1 MLFVWIPA
9 SAGMTLGLRYNT
21 RMKNKALIISYL
33 DIKKN
38 TLIFKNKKSVLV
50 GGCFDLIHYG
60 HLKFLEKAKAQGDFL
75 IVALESDEFIKKNKR
90 KLQVHHQDERAEI
103 LSNLNMV
110 DMIVLLPFFQTNNNY
125 FELVKKISPSIIAV
139 TEGDRQLENKKK
151 QAKLID
157 AEVKEVVTNLKNFS
171 TRNIAKAFDL

>member
-1 MLFVWIPA
+1 
-9 SAGMTLGLRYNT
+9 
-21 RMKNKALIISYL
+21 MKNKALIISYL

-139 TEGDRQLENKKK
+139 
-151 QAKLID
+151 
-157 AEVKEVVTNLKNFS
+157 
-171 TRNIAKAFDL
+171 